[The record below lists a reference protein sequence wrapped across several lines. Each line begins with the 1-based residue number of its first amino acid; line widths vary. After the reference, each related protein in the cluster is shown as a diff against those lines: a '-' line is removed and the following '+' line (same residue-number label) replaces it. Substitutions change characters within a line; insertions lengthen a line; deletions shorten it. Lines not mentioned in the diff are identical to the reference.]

1 MQSLLILARD
11 TGSIIRTSGALVRGT
26 DDTLAL
32 ETAALVWRHVQACDD
47 LIRGLDGEKKPDD
60 STAPGKV
67 DGGAAAR
74 SDVQGKEGGGGK
86 DLAKDG
92 DSDELRLLRLRTK
105 RRELVVVPGTYCL
118 LPVGGDAME
127 GFAILMGG

>member
-1 MQSLLILARD
+1 M
-11 TGSIIRTSGALVRGT
+11 
-26 DDTLAL
+26 
-32 ETAALVWRHVQACDD
+32 WRHVQACDD

-105 RRELVVVPGTYCL
+105 RRELVVVPD
-118 LPVGGDAME
+118 PK
-127 GFAILMGG
+127 FILVVFHDTPPA